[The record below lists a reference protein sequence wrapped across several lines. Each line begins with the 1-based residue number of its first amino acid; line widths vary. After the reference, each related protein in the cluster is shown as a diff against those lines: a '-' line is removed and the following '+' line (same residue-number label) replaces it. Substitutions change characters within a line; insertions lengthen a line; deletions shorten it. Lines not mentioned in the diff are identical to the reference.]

1 MSQEEEPSV
10 IDYARFYGLIRNHL
24 EPHPLQDIAARDNVP
39 SIEPESHSGL
49 SGINFANLQIPEE
62 RLTVSAGAA
71 SLLSCILALAKEIP
85 LRHDDGVEIHRVRDM
100 KHGLPLLRSVHELD
114 MLNFAPQVVTD
125 LRHEFL
131 PLETVDEEADEG
143 LTWPSKCYDLPEKYA
158 KRSESEKLQVSSGA
172 FAFLKETLAFHREG
186 GIHEVFEHFEHD
198 DLYYKKVC
206 TIHTIQRLE
215 TNNVDLLQ
223 SIKVELL
230 SPPLLPLSPSLQP
243 FAPSSETGH
252 LDLLSDRTSP
262 SRQELRDVERTLF
275 DGDATILQMKQVDD
289 SSQCSEQ
296 MLLDSES
303 LGDIYSPLRG
313 IKDPP
318 SSPTPSRAPLKDRKI
333 EVPLSPAKSE
343 RLPLWRRKSVTFS
356 EALPELIP
364 DPLLPIRK
372 PEETSSSDVD
382 TFFKDAIQS
391 IGVKAEREIEQ
402 EQLQEE
408 DTTLRVTV
416 PIMDF
421 SLPIALWRASTRIT
435 TSHGTD
441 DVYKEILREMKAR
454 HFSNNSSQKHFWPM
468 NGKAERELRWAPFP
482 AALGNVDTQE
492 SFLDDGSL
500 AMYLAQPERLNIDTW
515 TWKPDGL
522 RILDELAEMDEEEL
536 QEGTFPEDKNFES
549 LVRKRKLELEANSSN
564 SPPFSSAPKATSAAI
579 STERYSRKRTI
590 GSILASRY
598 QGHAASGSEN
608 LDSTF
613 ADNFSAMGAL
623 DDFLNV
629 RKGVIEKPK
638 LKADHHFPSVPST
651 KQPIVVLA
659 DIIESSSKSED
670 YIMQSPVITPPITQC
685 PFVVSAAFL
694 SNRSLARNIRTLFPS
709 AEFIERDYNLYKPP
723 EERPP
728 SKSYTSAPLLKNRNL
743 ARQIQSL
750 VPSAKYIERDF
761 NLYLAAQQR
770 PQSKPITAPQVFS
783 TVADEADIILSP
795 STGLIWTTLQKIKQR
810 SLPGQVA
817 RSAVRER
824 ILATS
829 PRYERL
835 LVLISEDRHTSDTAG
850 GICQLDAN
858 DCEALIEFT
867 TFCSALHNEVTTTFI
882 AGSENDL
889 AKWIVAMMVKH
900 GIGTQ
905 EEIKLLQDETQWEV
919 FLRRAGM
926 NAFAAQAILGKLKA
940 PSGTEGGGVVGID
953 FGLTAFVKMSL
964 EERLVRFETLLG
976 GRRVLTRISKIL
988 DARW

>member
-1 MSQEEEPSV
+1 MSQEAEPSI

-24 EPHPLQDIAARDNVP
+24 EPHPLQALAARDSFP
-39 SIEPESHSGL
+39 SIEPESHSRL
-49 SGINFANLQIPEE
+49 SEIDFANFQIPEE

-71 SLLSCILALAKEIP
+71 SLLSCIKALVTEIP
-85 LRHDDGVEIHRVRDM
+85 QRQEDGVEIHRLQYM
-100 KHGLPLLRSVHELD
+100 KHELPLLRSVHELD

-125 LRHEFL
+125 LKHEFL

-143 LTWPSKCYDLPEKYA
+143 LTWPSKCHDLPDQYA
-158 KRSESEKLQVSSGA
+158 RRSASEKLQVSSDA
-172 FAFLKETLAFHREG
+172 FAFLKEILAFHRES
-186 GIHEVFEHFEHD
+186 GIRENFEHD
-198 DLYYKKVC
+198 DLYYKKG
-206 TIHTIQRLE
+206 
-215 TNNVDLLQ
+215 
-223 SIKVELL
+223 IKVDLL

-243 FAPSSETGH
+243 FVPSSETGH

-262 SRQELRDVERTLF
+262 SRQEICDVERIIF
-275 DGDATILQMKQVDD
+275 DSDATILPMKQLDD
-289 SSQCSEQ
+289 SSQCSDQ

-303 LGDIYSPLRG
+303 IGDIYSPLRG
-313 IKDPP
+313 IKNSP
-318 SSPTPSRAPLKDRKI
+318 SSPPPLRAPLKDRKI

-364 DPLLPIRK
+364 DLPLPIPK
-372 PEETSSSDVD
+372 PEATSSSDTD
-382 TFFKDAIQS
+382 TFFENAVAS

-421 SLPIALWRASTRIT
+421 SLPIAPWRASTT
-435 TSHGTD
+435 TATSHGAD
-441 DVYKEILREMKAR
+441 DMYKETLKEIKAR
-454 HFSNNSSQKHFWPM
+454 HFSNDSFKKHFWPI

-482 AALGNVDTQE
+482 AALGRVDTQE

-500 AMYLAQPERLNIDTW
+500 AMYLARPDRLNIDIL

-536 QEGTFPEDKNFES
+536 QEGTFPEDKDFES
-549 LVRKRKLELEANSSN
+549 LVRKRKLELEENTSI
-564 SPPFSSAPKATSAAI
+564 SPPSNRAPKATSSAI
-579 STERYSRKRTI
+579 AIERYKEEGAVGGLPARQYKIQATTGR
-590 GSILASRY
+590 
-598 QGHAASGSEN
+598 EN
-608 LDSTF
+608 PGSTF
-613 ADNFSAMGAL
+613 ADSLSAMGAL

-629 RKGVIEKPK
+629 RKGIIEKPK

-651 KQPIVVLA
+651 KQPIPVPA
-659 DIIESSSKSED
+659 DTFKPSSKSEVN
-670 YIMQSPVITPPITQC
+670 ILPSPVITPPIIPC
-685 PFVVSAAFL
+685 PFVVSASFL

-709 AEFIERDYNLYKPP
+709 AEFIERDYDLYKPP
-723 EERPP
+723 QQRPP
-728 SKSYTSAPLLKNRNL
+728 SKSYASAPSPKDRNL
-743 ARQIQSL
+743 ARQIQNL
-750 VPSAKYIERDF
+750 VPSANYIERDF
-761 NLYLAAQQR
+761 NLYLASQQR
-770 PQSKPITAPQVFS
+770 PPSKPSTAPQVLS
-783 TVADEADIILSP
+783 TMADEADIILSP
-795 STGLIWTTLQKIKQR
+795 STSLVWTTLQKIKQR

-824 ILATS
+824 ILTTS

-835 LVLISEDRHTSDTAG
+835 LILISQDRYTSDLAG
-850 GICQLDAN
+850 SISELDAN
-858 DCEALIEFT
+858 DCEALIELT
-867 TFCSALHNEVTTTFI
+867 SFCANLQHEVTTTFI
-882 AGSENDL
+882 AGSEDDL
-889 AKWIVAMMVKH
+889 AKWIVAMMVKY
-900 GIGTQ
+900 GVTEQ

-940 PSGTEGGGVVGID
+940 PSGGEGGVVDGVD

-976 GRRVLTRISKIL
+976 GRRVLKRVSNVL